1 MAVWEQAKIS
11 MRRGYLFSSIVW
23 AVLFSCLYVLG
34 LAGCGGDSGPTPG
47 GLSITT
53 TSLPEQTVNRPYS
66 ASLGGSGGALPYAW
80 SVTPALPGNLS
91 LDTAS
96 GAISG
101 TPTTAGTTTHT
112 FTLRDSSAPSQ
123 TVEQTLSLII
133 HPPLSITTTSLPD
146 ASIAAAYNQPVE
158 TVGGIGAL
166 TFSIVLPGTGTLP
179 STLSLNPTTGMVSG
193 TPTAPAGTFP
203 FTVRVA
209 DTSGQQD
216 TQALSV
222 RITPTTPP
230 QITTTSLPN
239 GTAGQPY
246 SQRVQ
251 ATGGIGTLAWSIS
264 AGSLPAGLNLNPSG
278 PLGGTI
284 SGTPLSGGSFN
295 FTVTITDSSGQTD
308 TQALSISV
316 TPLSITT
323 TSLPSGS
330 IGQTYNQTV
339 RTVGG
344 IAPLNFSIDPP
355 GTLPPGL
362 ILSQTTGVISGTPIV
377 PAGTSSFTVRV
388 QDAGGQADTQ
398 GLSIVINLFNA
409 PNITTTTLEGGT
421 VGQSYNQT
429 LRANGGTGALT
440 WSVSAGSLPA
450 GLTLSPAGTISGV
463 PTNVGPSNFAV
474 TVMDTFNQSD
484 TQALSI
490 TVTAALEITTSVLP
504 NGKEGEAYST
514 TLQSSGG
521 VPPVSW
527 SVTPPLPDG
536 LSLNQTTGVISGT
549 PAPLTTRGTYTLT
562 FIARDSRTPTPQ
574 TINQQ
579 LVLTIDPSANP
590 FTLR

>member
-1 MAVWEQAKIS
+1 
-11 MRRGYLFSSIVW
+11 MRRGSLIGSMVW
-23 AVLFSCLYVLG
+23 AVLLSCLYVLG

-47 GLSITT
+47 GLAITT

-66 ASLGGSGGALPYAW
+66 ASVSGSGGALPYTW
-80 SVTPALPGNLS
+80 SVSPALPGNLS
-91 LDTAS
+91 LDTAT
-96 GAISG
+96 GAITG
-101 TPTTAGTTTHT
+101 TPTTAATTTHT

-123 TVEQTLSLII
+123 SVEQTLSLII
-133 HPPLSITTTSLPD
+133 QPPLSITTSSLPD

-179 STLSLNPTTGMVSG
+179 STLSLNPTTGMISG

-216 TQALSV
+216 TQALSLRV
-222 RITPTTPP
+222 TPTTPP

-239 GTAGQPY
+239 GTVGQPY

-295 FTVTITDSSGQTD
+295 FTVRITDSSGQTD
-308 TQALSISV
+308 TQVLSINMS
-316 TPLSITT
+316 PLSITT

-330 IGQTYNQTV
+330 IGQAYSQQLQTI
-339 RTVGG
+339 GA
-344 IAPLNFSIDPP
+344 IAPLTWSISA

-362 ILSQTTGVISGTPIV
+362 NLNQTTGVISGTPSA

-388 QDAGGQADTQ
+388 QDAGGQSDTQ
-398 GLSIVINLFNA
+398 ALSIVINLFNA

-429 LRANGGTGALT
+429 LRANGGIGTLT
-440 WSVSAGSLPA
+440 WAVSSGSLPA
-450 GLTLSPAGTISGV
+450 GLTISPAGTISGV
-463 PTNVGPSNFAV
+463 PTNVGISNFIV
-474 TVMDTFNQSD
+474 TVIDTFNQSD

-490 TVTAALEITTSVLP
+490 TVTPALEITTPSLP
-504 NGKEGEAYST
+504 NAKEGEAYSA

-527 SVTPPLPDG
+527 TVTPLLPEG
-536 LSLNQTTGVISGT
+536 LSLNQTTGLITGI
-549 PAPLTTRGTYTLT
+549 PALLTRGTHTLT
-562 FIARDSRTPTPQ
+562 FTAQDSRTPTPQ
-574 TINQQ
+574 IINKQ
-579 LVLTIDPSANP
+579 LVLTIEASANP

>member
-1 MAVWEQAKIS
+1 
-11 MRRGYLFSSIVW
+11 MRRGYSGGHIVW
-23 AVLFSCLYVLG
+23 AILLSCLYVLG

-47 GLSITT
+47 GLSIATK
-53 TSLPEQTVNRPYS
+53 SLPEVTVNHPYS
-66 ASLGGSGGALPYAW
+66 ASLGGSGGALPYTW

-91 LDTAS
+91 LDAAN
-96 GAISG
+96 GAITG
-101 TPTTAGTTTHT
+101 TPTTAATTTHT

-123 TVEQTLSLII
+123 TIQQTLNLTVE
-133 HPPLSITTTSLPD
+133 PPLSITTTSLPD

-166 TFSIVLPGTGTLP
+166 TFSVVLPGTGTLP
-179 STLSLNPTTGMVSG
+179 STLSLNPTTGMISG

-216 TQALSV
+216 IQALSLRV
-222 RITPTTPP
+222 TPTTPP

-251 ATGGIGTLAWSIS
+251 ATGGIGTLAWSVS
-264 AGSLPAGLNLNPSG
+264 AGSLPTGLTLNPSG

-295 FTVTITDSSGQTD
+295 FTMRITDSSGQTD

-330 IGQTYNQTV
+330 IGQTYSRPLQTI
-339 RTVGG
+339 GG
-344 IAPLNFSIDPP
+344 IAPLNWSIFA

-362 ILSQTTGVISGTPIV
+362 NLDPTTGVISGTPIV
-377 PAGTSSFTVRV
+377 PAGTSSFTVQV
-388 QDAGGQADTQ
+388 QDAGGQSDTQ
-398 GLSIVINLFNA
+398 ALSIVINLFNA
-409 PNITTTTLEGGT
+409 PNIMTATLEGGT
-421 VGQSYNQT
+421 VLQSYNQT

-440 WSVSAGSLPA
+440 WTVSSGSLPA
-450 GLTLSPAGTISGV
+450 GLTLSEAGAISGI
-463 PTNVGPSNFAV
+463 PTNPGTSNFTV
-474 TVMDTFNQSD
+474 TVTDTFSQSD

-490 TVTAALEITTSVLP
+490 TVTAALEITTPPLP
-504 NGKEGEAYST
+504 NAKEGEVYPNT

-527 SVTPPLPDG
+527 SVTPPLPSG
-536 LSLNQTTGVISGT
+536 LNLNSSTGVITGT
-549 PAPLTTRGTYTLT
+549 PAPLTTRGTYLLT
-562 FIARDSRTPTPQ
+562 FTAQDSRTPTPQ
-574 TINQQ
+574 IINKQ
-579 LVLTIDPSANP
+579 LVLTIEPSANP